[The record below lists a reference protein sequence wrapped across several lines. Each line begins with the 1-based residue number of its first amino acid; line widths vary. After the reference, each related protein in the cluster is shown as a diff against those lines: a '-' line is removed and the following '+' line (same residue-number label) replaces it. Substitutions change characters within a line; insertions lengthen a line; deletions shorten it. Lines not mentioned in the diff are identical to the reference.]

1 MKLKMCSVA
10 IALSALFAQ
19 PFNRAYPI
27 GVTRTNRRIATLMVH
42 TSPLDQAGTGDAGGM
57 NIYVC
62 EAAQNMAAMGVE
74 VDIFTRRTNTEVAAI
89 VEVSPGV
96 RVIQLNVG
104 PVSGVTKEQ
113 LPNLIPALAEEFKK
127 ALVATHYDV
136 IHSHYW
142 ISGKV
147 AMPVAKELNIPLVHT
162 MHTMARVKNLNLAEG
177 EMPEPMIRVQGET
190 QVVAAA
196 DSLIANTDAEAAS
209 LVSLYEACPDNVSV
223 VSPGVNLKVFTA
235 GAGKAAAREFV
246 GLPKDAH
253 IITFVGRIQPHKG
266 PEVLIRAVAEMVQ
279 HSPHLRPK
287 LVTNIIGGASGA
299 NQSEVERLK
308 ELTSWLGIDDVVR
321 FAPPVARQDLPQW
334 YRAADLVCVPSY
346 SESFGL
352 VALEA
357 QACGTPVVATAVG
370 GLRTAV
376 ADGISGVLVDGH
388 NPRAWSS
395 VLARLIQE
403 PQRRVLLSMG
413 AVEHASHFGWDAT
426 SRGTLDIYDRVLSAR
441 VDAAK
446 NIG

>member
-1 MKLKMCSVA
+1 
-10 IALSALFAQ
+10 
-19 PFNRAYPI
+19 
-27 GVTRTNRRIATLMVH
+27 MVH
-42 TSPLDQAGTGDAGGM
+42 TSPLDQAGIGDAGGM

-62 EAAQNMAAMGVE
+62 EAAQNMAAMGLK
-74 VDIFTRRTNTEVAAI
+74 VDIFTRRNNPDVADI

-113 LPNLIPALAEEFKK
+113 LPAMIGDLAKSFKEALLRED
-127 ALVATHYDV
+127 YGV

-147 AMPVAKELNIPLVHT
+147 AMPAAKELGIPLIHT

-177 EMPEPMIRVQGET
+177 ESPEPMIRVQGET
-190 QVVAAA
+190 QIVAAA
-196 DSLIANTDAEAAS
+196 DALIANTDAEAAS
-209 LVSLYEACPDNVSV
+209 LVSLYEACPDKVFV

-235 GAGKAAAREFV
+235 GNGRQAARKEL
-246 GLPKDAH
+246 GLPEDAH
-253 IITFVGRIQPHKG
+253 VLTFVGRIQPHKG
-266 PEVLIRAVAEMVQ
+266 PEVLIRAVAELVS
-279 HSPHLRPK
+279 HSPLLRKK
-287 LVTNIIGGASGA
+287 LITNIIGGASGA
-299 NQSEVERLK
+299 NGGEVERLK
-308 ELTSWLGIDDVVR
+308 ELAHWLGIDDVVR
-321 FAPPVARQDLPQW
+321 FAPPVAREDLPQW

-388 NPRAWSS
+388 DPRAWSS
-395 VLARLIQE
+395 VFARLLQE

-413 AVEHASHFGWDAT
+413 AIEHASHFGWDST
-426 SRGTLDIYDRVLSAR
+426 SRGTLDIYDRVLSERAE
-441 VDAAK
+441 AEK

>member
-1 MKLKMCSVA
+1 MTS
-10 IALSALFAQ
+10 
-19 PFNRAYPI
+19 
-27 GVTRTNRRIATLMVH
+27 RRIATLMVH
-42 TSPLDQAGTGDAGGM
+42 TSPLDQAGVGDAGGM
-57 NIYVC
+57 NIYVI
-62 EAAQNMAAMGVE
+62 EAAQNMAAQGVA
-74 VDIFTRRTNTEVAAI
+74 VDIFTRRTNHEVADL
-89 VEVSPGV
+89 VEISPGV

-104 PVSGVTKEQ
+104 DVEGVTKEQ
-113 LPNLIPALAEEFKK
+113 LPALIPAMSESFKE
-127 ALVATHYDV
+127 LVIQGGYDV

-147 AMPVAKELNIPLVHT
+147 ALPVAKELGLPLVHT

-177 EMPEPMIRVQGET
+177 EVPEPMIRVQGET

-196 DSLIANTDAEAAS
+196 DALVANTDAEAAS

-223 VSPGVNLKVFTA
+223 VSPGVNLATFTP
-235 GAGKAAAREFV
+235 GAGRLAARADLAIDKNALV
-246 GLPKDAH
+246 
-253 IITFVGRIQPHKG
+253 ITFVGRIQPHKG
-266 PEVLIRAVAEMVQ
+266 PEVLIRAIAEMVT
-279 HSPHLRPK
+279 HSKHLRPK
-287 LVTNIIGGASGA
+287 LVVNIMGGASGS
-299 NQSEVERLK
+299 NQREVERLI

-321 FAPPVARQDLPQW
+321 FLPPCPRAQLPQW

-388 NPRAWSS
+388 DPRAWSS
-395 VLARLIQE
+395 VLARLLQE
-403 PQRRVLLSMG
+403 PQRRVLLSLG

-426 SRGTLDIYDRVLSAR
+426 SRGTLDIYDRVISAR
-441 VDAAK
+441 IDAAK
-446 NIG
+446 HIG

>member
-1 MKLKMCSVA
+1 
-10 IALSALFAQ
+10 
-19 PFNRAYPI
+19 
-27 GVTRTNRRIATLMVH
+27 MVH

-62 EAAQNMAAMGVE
+62 EAAQNMAAMGVQ
-74 VDIFTRRTNTEVAAI
+74 VDIFTRRTNTEVADV
-89 VEVSPGV
+89 VEVAPGV

-113 LPNLIPALAEEFKK
+113 LPKLIPDLSVAFKE
-127 ALVATHYDV
+127 ALVATRYDI

-177 EMPEPMIRVQGET
+177 EVPEPMIRVQGET

-196 DSLIANTDAEAAS
+196 DALVANTDAEAAS
-209 LVSLYEACPDNVSV
+209 LVSLYEACPDNVLV

-235 GAGKAAAREFV
+235 GAGRAAARKVV
-246 GLPKDAH
+246 GLDKDAH
-253 IITFVGRIQPHKG
+253 IISFVGRIQPHKG
-266 PEVLIRAVAEMVQ
+266 PEVLIRSIAELVS
-279 HSPHLRPK
+279 HSPHLRAK
-287 LVTNIIGGASGA
+287 LITNIIGGASGA

-321 FAPPVARQDLPQW
+321 FAPPVPREELPQW
-334 YRAADLVCVPSY
+334 YRASDLVCVPSY

-388 NPRAWSS
+388 DPRAWSS
-395 VLARLIQE
+395 VLARLLQE

-413 AVEHASHFGWDAT
+413 AIEHASHFGWDAT
-426 SRGTLDIYDRVLSAR
+426 SRGTLDIYDRVLTSRAEQ
-441 VDAAK
+441 AK

>member
-1 MKLKMCSVA
+1 MNS
-10 IALSALFAQ
+10 
-19 PFNRAYPI
+19 
-27 GVTRTNRRIATLMVH
+27 RRIATLMVH

-57 NIYVC
+57 NIYVI
-62 EAAQNMAAMGVE
+62 EAAQNMAAMGVM
-74 VDIFTRRTNTEVAAI
+74 VDIFTRRTDADIADV

-96 RVIQLNVG
+96 RVIQLNIG

-113 LPNLIPALAEEFKK
+113 LPTFIPALSAEFKK
-127 ALVATHYDV
+127 SLSETKYDV
-136 IHSHYW
+136 IHAHYW

-177 EMPEPMIRVQGET
+177 EVPEPMIRVQGET

-266 PEVLIRAVAEMVQ
+266 PEVLIRSIAEMVH

-287 LVTNIIGGASGA
+287 LIVNIIGGASGA

-308 ELTSWLGIDDVVR
+308 ELVTWLGIDDVVR
-321 FAPPVARQDLPQW
+321 FAPPVPREDLPQW
-334 YRAADLVCVPSY
+334 YRAADLICIPSY

-370 GLRTAV
+370 GLRTAI

-388 NPRAWSS
+388 DPRAWSS

-413 AVEHASHFGWDAT
+413 AIEHASHFGWDAT
-426 SRGTLDIYDRVLSAR
+426 SRGTLDIYDRVLSERRHAQ
-441 VDAAK
+441 K